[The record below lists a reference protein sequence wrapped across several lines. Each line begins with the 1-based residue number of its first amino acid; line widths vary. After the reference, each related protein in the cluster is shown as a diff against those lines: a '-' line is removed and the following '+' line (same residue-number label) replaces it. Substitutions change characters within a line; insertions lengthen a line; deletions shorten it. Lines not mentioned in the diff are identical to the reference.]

1 MLELFRNNDI
11 DYWIKSKIVDCGKSE
26 NFNQINIDILDNN
39 QEQEHYNDNN
49 DNNNNNN
56 DNDNDNDNDIY
67 NQLCYNEYCEKLNNN
82 YKQPKNNYNNEST
95 YHNKNSKSTERNT
108 RTESIYLSN
117 NKYKLQYNRYKVKDN
132 RIYNLQ
138 KTSEYNS
145 IYKCTSSNSN
155 QRQMHNVQPKCKL
168 YYNKLCK

>member
-1 MLELFRNNDI
+1 MLQLFRDNDI
-11 DYWIKSKIVDCGKSE
+11 DYWIKSKIVDCGKSD
-26 NFNQINIDILDNN
+26 NFNNINIDILDTNQEHV
-39 QEQEHYNDNN
+39 QEQEQEQDNY
-49 DNNNNNN
+49 
-56 DNDNDNDNDIY
+56 NDNDIY

-95 YHNKNSKSTERNT
+95 YHNRNSKSTERNT

-117 NKYKLQYNRYKVKDN
+117 NKYKLQYNRYKVKDT

-155 QRQMHNVQPKCKL
+155 QKQMHNVQPKCKL
-168 YYNKLCK
+168 YYNKSCK